1 MIRKGKGSAKG
12 AGKVKQKTDTKSQ
25 PDSSANALP
34 LSDAVLE
41 NPALLRQVIDCLP
54 NGLALFDPQ
63 DRLIAFNREFHRLS
77 GLAKKILESR
87 LTFEE
92 LVRQTL
98 VKKDVSYAG
107 KDKRRWIKDRVA
119 THRNPGPAIEARFK
133 NSGWIKIKE
142 RRTESG
148 YIVSSYEDISELKN
162 RELRLIESA
171 RVAETAQER
180 LEDAIGSI
188 SGGFVMFDAEDRLVL
203 CNQYFRNQLPEI
215 SKFIMPGIFH
225 QELVTLIAR
234 FRFKGLPRK
243 QRDDWVRLRLDHY
256 KNPGTDLECKFPN
269 GNWVRYQD
277 FRTHDGGRVTLYTD
291 ITQEKKTQLAL
302 KESEQLFQDAIESM
316 PDGFVIYD
324 ENDRLILCNSRYKV
338 YAKGAL
344 PYFVPGQTFENIL
357 KAFAKSSLTSFSKT
371 EKKAWIQK
379 RLNRHKNPDATPE
392 VLFENGRW
400 IRYSDFKT
408 ASGMLVSIL
417 TDVSEIKDRE
427 QAVLDSEARLEAT
440 HHQLLAAIESMS
452 ETFVMFDADERLVMW
467 NSLYA
472 ETYKKVPEVLTP
484 GITLSDS
491 IRLLAKN
498 KAYGDFAGSLDSYVR
513 ERLKKLKAP
522 GTHEQQLVDGSW
534 WLVKTNRT
542 PEGGLVI
549 VRENITEQKNTATL
563 LQARERSLRLVME
576 NVLDAIISITEH
588 GMIATFNPAA
598 EKMFGYKAHEVIDKN
613 VKVLMPE
620 PYHGEHD
627 GYLKRYS
634 RTNKAHIIGNVR
646 EVTGRR
652 KDGSTFPME
661 LAVSEHVQDGR
672 RGFTGVIRDIT
683 EQQAAENALRESEE
697 RFALAIEAANEG
709 IWDWDMTA
717 NHVYFSPSF
726 AQIVGK
732 NVINKLGADGKIVID
747 DFIFENMHPDDQPA
761 YRANVIRYLKGEMP
775 TFSCEFRMLL
785 QGGKV
790 RWVRNRGL
798 AQFDASGR
806 AYRMTGALND
816 ITERKEAEEAL
827 LKAKEMAEIASRAK
841 TEFLTNVSHELRTPL
856 NAIIGFSELMKTQL
870 FGPIG
875 HEKYS
880 EYSHTIND
888 SGQHLLAIINDIL
901 DVGRIEVGEL
911 DFRPEKVDLL
921 PIFETSLRLVQERA
935 SMAGLRLKRN
945 IQHALP
951 TLKADPRRLKQVLL
965 NLLSNAV
972 KFTPGG
978 GAVTLKAH
986 VTKTGTLVLSV
997 SDTGIGMKA
1006 SDIPKV
1012 MTPFVQVDSR
1022 LARKY
1027 EGTGLGL
1034 PLTQAL
1040 VNQHGAVMKIRSKPG
1055 KGTTVSVYFPAD
1067 LLMTEAKRTGKRK

>member
-1 MIRKGKGSAKG
+1 MNKGKGSAKG
-12 AGKVKQKTDTKSQ
+12 AEKIKQKTDGKSQ
-25 PDSSANALP
+25 PGSAINALP

-63 DRLIAFNREFHRLS
+63 DRLIAFNGEFHRLS
-77 GLAKKILESR
+77 GLAKKILESQ

-92 LVRQTL
+92 MVRQTL
-98 VKKDVSYAG
+98 VKKGVTYAS
-107 KDKRRWIKDRVA
+107 KNKRQWIKDRVA
-119 THRNPGPAIEARFK
+119 AHRNPGPAIEARFK
-133 NSGWIKIKE
+133 NSGWIKINE

-148 YIVSSYEDISELKN
+148 YIVSSYEEISELKS

-171 RVAETAQER
+171 RVAEAAQR
-180 LEDAIGSI
+180 
-188 SGGFVMFDAEDRLVL
+188 
-203 CNQYFRNQLPEI
+203 
-215 SKFIMPGIFH
+215 
-225 QELVTLIAR
+225 
-234 FRFKGLPRK
+234 
-243 QRDDWVRLRLDHY
+243 
-256 KNPGTDLECKFPN
+256 
-269 GNWVRYQD
+269 
-277 FRTHDGGRVTLYTD
+277 
-291 ITQEKKTQLAL
+291 
-302 KESEQLFQDAIESM
+302 
-316 PDGFVIYD
+316 
-324 ENDRLILCNSRYKV
+324 
-338 YAKGAL
+338 
-344 PYFVPGQTFENIL
+344 
-357 KAFAKSSLTSFSKT
+357 
-371 EKKAWIQK
+371 
-379 RLNRHKNPDATPE
+379 
-392 VLFENGRW
+392 
-400 IRYSDFKT
+400 
-408 ASGMLVSIL
+408 
-417 TDVSEIKDRE
+417 
-427 QAVLDSEARLEAT
+427 RLEAT
-440 HHQLLAAIESMS
+440 HNQLLAAIESMS
-452 ETFVMFDADERLVMW
+452 ETFVMFDADEKLVMC
-467 NSLYA
+467 NSFYA
-472 ETYKKVPEVLTP
+472 ETYKKVPEVMIP
-484 GITLSDS
+484 GITLSDC

-498 KAYGDFAGSLDSYVR
+498 KAYGDVVGNLDKYVR
-513 ERLKKLKAP
+513 ERLKKLKIP
-522 GTHEQQLVDGSW
+522 GTHEQQLTDGSW

-542 PEGGLVI
+542 AEGGLVI
-549 VRENITEQKNTATL
+549 VRENITKQKNTATL
-563 LQARERSLRLVME
+563 LQAREQSLRLIME
-576 NVLDAIISITEH
+576 SVLDAIISITEQ

-598 EKMFGYKAHEVIDKN
+598 EKMFGYKAHEIIDKN

-620 PYHGEHD
+620 PYHSEHD
-627 GYLKRYS
+627 GYLARYHK
-634 RTNKAHIIGNVR
+634 TNKPHIIGNVS

-652 KDGSTFPME
+652 KDGSTFAME

-683 EQQAAENALRESEE
+683 EQQAAEKALRDSEE
-697 RFALAIEAANEG
+697 RYALAIEAVNEG
-709 IWDWDMTA
+709 IWDWDLKT
-717 NHVYFSPSF
+717 NHIYFSPSF

-732 NVINKLGADGKIVID
+732 NVINKLWADGKIVID

-761 YRANVIRYLKGEMP
+761 YRANIIRYLKGETP
-775 TFSCEFRMLL
+775 TFSCEFRMLS

-790 RWVRNRGL
+790 RWVKNRGL

-806 AYRMTGALND
+806 AYRMTGTLND
-816 ITERKEAEEAL
+816 ITVRKEAEEAL

-856 NAIIGFSELMKTQL
+856 NAIIGFSELMKTEL

-911 DFRPEKVDLL
+911 DFRPENVALL
-921 PIFETSLRLVQERA
+921 PIFESSLRLVQERA
-935 SMAGLRLKRN
+935 NMAGLRLKRN

-972 KFTPGG
+972 KFTPSGG
-978 GAVTLKAH
+978 VVTLKAH
-986 VTKTGTLVLSV
+986 VTKAGTLVLSV

-1055 KGTTVSVYFPAD
+1055 KGTTVSVYFPGD
-1067 LLMTEAKRTGKRK
+1067 LLMLEAKRTGKRK